1 MPADKEFISFKCLQV
16 IQPIGKFYIGVI
28 DSRDLANIAFADV
41 RRIEQEERA
50 VDKYLGIERPLS
62 RSRVEEIKS
71 YVKTVDATFP
81 TSIIVAVSSED
92 ASFDSKTNTMK
103 IRRDEKVAKVIDG
116 QHRIA
121 GLEGYDKG
129 EFQLNLTIFIDMDM
143 EDQAMVFATINLT
156 QTRVSKSL
164 MYDLYDFAK
173 ARSPQKTCHNIAK
186 LLNSR
191 DGSPFQNKIKILG
204 LATGKPEESITQATF
219 VERLM
224 QYISRNPM
232 LDRDLLKRGKDIER
246 AKGKDLDILIFRN
259 MFIDGRDG
267 GIARNTW
274 NFFKTVEKRWPEA
287 WPVVKPGNILNRTN
301 GFSALMSFLQDVYVH
316 LDKPDIISIEECY
329 KIFRKIKISD
339 DDFTS
344 EDYLP
349 GTSGE
354 RKLYKDLLNQ
364 SGIGP

>member
-1 MPADKEFISFKCLQV
+1 MSTDRDFILFNCLQV
-16 IQPIGKFYIGVI
+16 TQPIGNFYIGVI
-28 DSRDLANIAFADV
+28 NAKDLAQIAFADV
-41 RRIEQEERA
+41 REMERT

-62 RSRVEEIKS
+62 KSRVEDIKK

-92 ASFDSKTNTMK
+92 ATFDKKTNMMRIKRDDK
-103 IRRDEKVAKVIDG
+103 IAKIIDG

-121 GLEGYDKG
+121 GLEGYPNDD
-129 EFQLNLTIFIDMDM
+129 FQLNLTVFIDMDI

-164 MYDLYDFAK
+164 MYDLYDFTK

-191 DGSPFQNKIKILG
+191 DNSPFKNRIKILG

-219 VERLM
+219 VERLI
-224 QYISRNPM
+224 QFISKDPM
-232 LDRDLLKRGKDIER
+232 RDRDLLKRGKSILKASGDE
-246 AKGKDLDILIFRN
+246 ANDLIFRN
-259 MFIDGRDG
+259 LFVDERDAE
-267 GIARNTW
+267 IAKNIW
-274 NFFKTVEKRWPEA
+274 NFFKAVEKRWPEA

-301 GFSALMSFLQDVYVH
+301 GFSALMSFLRNVYVY
-316 LDKPDIISIEECY
+316 LDKPSIISTEECF
-329 KIFRKIKISD
+329 KILRKVKLSD
-339 DDFTS
+339 DKFTS
-344 EDYLP
+344 GDYLP

-354 RKLYKDLLNQ
+354 RKLYKDFLNQ
-364 SGIGP
+364 SGIES